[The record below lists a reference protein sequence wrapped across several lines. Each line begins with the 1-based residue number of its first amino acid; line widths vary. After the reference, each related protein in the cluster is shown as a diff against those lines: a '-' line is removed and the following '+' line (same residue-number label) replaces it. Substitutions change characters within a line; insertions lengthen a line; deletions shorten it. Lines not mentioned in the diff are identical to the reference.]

1 MSDQNTTQT
10 QAPAVAQKSLDDTKK
25 GTSLKNIIA
34 KFAPEG
40 IDPQTYYTL
49 ISNQIMGTDQ
59 RGNARPI
66 EDMLFFLQT
75 AKKLGLDPSL
85 RQIYPV
91 YRWDSRLGRERM
103 IIQTGI
109 DGFRLVA
116 QRSQEYGGQ
125 DDAVYKVEE
134 LFNPITGET
143 EKQLTATIT
152 VYKIVGN
159 TRMPVPA
166 TARWNEYAQKA
177 KDKQGKEY
185 FIGMWASMP
194 YNQLAKCA
202 EALAL
207 RKAFPQDLSG
217 VYVAEEMDKER
228 GDIKSLDL
236 PTPKAIADKK
246 ASKVQEADGSGKHG
260 EGMGASGATGKEP
273 EATPAPVLKKG
284 EAVQTALKNF
294 AEGSKKE

>member
-1 MSDQNTTQT
+1 MSDQNT
-10 QAPAVAQKSLDDTKK
+10 QAPVAPKTKSLDDTKK

-49 ISNQIMGTDQ
+49 ISTQIMGTDA
-59 RGNARPI
+59 RGNARPV

-116 QRSQEYGGQ
+116 QRSKEYGGQ
-125 DDAVYKVEE
+125 DDSQYRVEE
-134 LFNPITGET
+134 IYNPITGES
-143 EKQLTATIT
+143 EKQLVATVT

-166 TARWNEYAQKA
+166 SARWNEYAQKA
-177 KDKQGKEY
+177 KNKQGEEY
-185 FIGMWASMP
+185 YIGMWSSMP

-217 VYVAEEMDKER
+217 VYVAEEMDRER
-228 GDIKSLDL
+228 GDIKNLDL
-236 PTPKAIADKK
+236 PTPKSIADKK
-246 ASKVQEADGSGKHG
+246 AKKEEAKADGAVG
-260 EGMGASGATGKEP
+260 EQGAVTHVEGSKSPEPAKQELETGKAE
-273 EATPAPVLKKG
+273 
-284 EAVQTALKNF
+284 QTLLSNF
-294 AEGSKKE
+294 AEGKKTK

>member
-1 MSDQNTTQT
+1 MNEQAQQPQT
-10 QAPAVAQKSLDDTKK
+10 AVAKAPATSKK
-25 GTSLKNIIA
+25 GVSLKNIIA
-34 KFAPEG
+34 QFAPEG
-40 IDPQTYYTL
+40 IDADTYYQL
-49 ISNQIMGTDQ
+49 ISTNIMGTDA
-59 RGNARPI
+59 RGNQRPV
-66 EDMLFFLQT
+66 EDFLFYLQT
-75 AKKLGLDPSL
+75 AKKLGLDPTL

-116 QRSQEYGGQ
+116 QRSKEYGGQ
-125 DDAVYKVEE
+125 DDASYKVEE
-134 LFNPITGET
+134 VFNPINGET
-143 EKQLTATIT
+143 KKQLIATVT

-159 TRMPVPA
+159 TRMPVSA
-166 TARWNEYAQKA
+166 SARWDEYAQKA
-177 KDKQGKEY
+177 KNKNGEEY
-185 FIGMWASMP
+185 FTGMWATMP

-217 VYVAEEMDKER
+217 IYVAEEMDKER

-236 PTPKAIADKK
+236 PTPKSIAEKREAK
-246 ASKVQEADGSGKHG
+246 ALQQPEEKAEEKPA
-260 EGMGASGATGKEP
+260 EEP
-273 EATPAPVLKKG
+273 AKAPELKKG

-294 AEGSKKE
+294 ADTNKKV

>member
-1 MSDQNTTQT
+1 MSDQNT
-10 QAPAVAQKSLDDTKK
+10 QAPVAQKSLDDTKK

-49 ISNQIMGTDQ
+49 INNQIMGTDA

-134 LFNPITGET
+134 LYNPITGET

-185 FIGMWASMP
+185 FIGMWSSMP

-228 GDIKSLDL
+228 GDIKNLDL
-236 PTPKAIADKK
+236 PAPKSVEDKKKAKAEAQQSAKDEGTKEANPADQNQADKP
-246 ASKVQEADGSGKHG
+246 AEAPKL
-260 EGMGASGATGKEP
+260 E
-273 EATPAPVLKKG
+273 KG
-284 EAVQTALKNF
+284 TAVQTALTNF
-294 AEGSKKE
+294 SSGQKKE